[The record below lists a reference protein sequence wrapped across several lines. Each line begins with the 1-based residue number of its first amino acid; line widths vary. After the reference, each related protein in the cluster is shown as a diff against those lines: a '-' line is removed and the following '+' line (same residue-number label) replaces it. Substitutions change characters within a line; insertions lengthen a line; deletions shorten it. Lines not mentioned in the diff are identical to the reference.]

1 METKDYITIGISL
14 LIVMISII
22 GAILSF
28 YFSRKAKEHS
38 DIILVNGF
46 IDQATREFERKGSAK
61 HYIESL
67 ILADDK
73 KEMIWRQSHFRYK
86 GRYPDRRFSDMPATV
101 TALNLSIGEYKPIM
115 EAVGSGQYEDRTAKS
130 LSKETG
136 MDVEYVQKGLSW
148 FFENGLVQKRT
159 ADDGTFWCLTD
170 RGWKVHRD
178 IQKTKP
184 SQETKAGGN

>member
-38 DIILVNGF
+38 DIISVNGY
-46 IDQATREFERKGSAK
+46 IDQATKEFDKKGSAK
-61 HYIESL
+61 YYIESL

-86 GRYPDRRFSDMPATV
+86 GRYPDRQFSDMPATV
-101 TALNLSIGEYKPIM
+101 KTMGFSIGEYKPIM
-115 EAVGSGQYEDRTAKS
+115 EALGSGQYEDRTAKS
-130 LSKETG
+130 LSQETRT
-136 MDVEYVQKGLSW
+136 DAAHVQKALSW
-148 FFENGLVQKRT
+148 FFENGLAQKRT
-159 ADDGTFWCLTD
+159 AADGTFWCLTET
-170 RGWKVHRD
+170 GWKVHRD
-178 IQKTKP
+178 IQRIKP
-184 SQETKAGGN
+184 SQEKKTREN